1 LAETG
6 QGLDIQELNVNSFVA
21 HVILAIVL
29 DQSVGDVDDVSTFGL
44 SQSLFSKLSS
54 LHVIEV
60 IEDVLA
66 IRVIDDEAIVFTL
79 KEELYSSKVTF
90 SALAS

>member
-1 LAETG
+1 MAETG
-6 QGLDIQELNVNSFVA
+6 QGLDIQELNVNGFVA

-44 SQSLFSKLSS
+44 SQGLFSKLSS

-66 IRVIDDEAIVFTL
+66 IRVIDDEAVVFAL
-79 KEELYSSKVTF
+79 KEELYSSEMAF
-90 SALAS
+90 GALAS